1 MVCALLDRKHVDL
14 FGVHGAFV
22 FGAHDQ
28 CDDYVPL
35 AFCDSYPEILQL
47 FSYRV
52 SSGWRSHNLLI
63 FLAPAVSLF
72 QELPCVQCLA
82 TPWKSWP

>member
-28 CDDYVPL
+28 CVDYVLL

-47 FSYRV
+47 FSYCV
-52 SSGWRSHNLLI
+52 SWCCHNLLF
-63 FLAPAVSLF
+63 FLALVVSLF
-72 QELPCVQCLA
+72 QELQRVQCLA